1 MFLNNK
7 MIIPSLMSGLE
18 GKEAVPAIAL
28 VPTASFKRENLTTKN
43 PNLGYVPENQI
54 YKPAMMNETTSIS
67 TARRVIMCRN
77 DLRVKVGRPA
87 KDKFKLHQTSGV
99 GRKTNDI
106 FPRERPNNLPLHITT
121 DSQSIFTLNKLGVP
135 K

>member
-1 MFLNNK
+1 
-7 MIIPSLMSGLE
+7 MIIPSLISGLE

-54 YKPAMMNETTSIS
+54 YKPAMMNDTTNIS
-67 TARRVIMCRN
+67 TSRRVIMCRN
-77 DLRVKVGRPA
+77 HLRVKVGRPA

-106 FPRERPNNLPLHITT
+106 FPRERPNNSKLHITT
-121 DSQSIFTLNKLGVP
+121 DSQSVIKLNKLGVP
-135 K
+135 I

>member
-1 MFLNNK
+1 
-7 MIIPSLMSGLE
+7 MIIPSLISGLE

-54 YKPAMMNETTSIS
+54 YKPAMMNDTTSIS

-106 FPRERPNNLPLHITT
+106 FPRERPNNSKLHITT
-121 DSQSIFTLNKLGVP
+121 DSQSVIKLNKLGVP
-135 K
+135 S

>member
-7 MIIPSLMSGLE
+7 MIIPSLISGLE

-54 YKPAMMNETTSIS
+54 YKPAMMNDTTNIS
-67 TARRVIMCRN
+67 TSRRVIMCRN

-106 FPRERPNNLPLHITT
+106 FPRERPNNSKLHITT
-121 DSQSIFTLNKLGVP
+121 DSQSVIKLNKLGAP
-135 K
+135 S

>member
-1 MFLNNK
+1 
-7 MIIPSLMSGLE
+7 MIIPSLISGLE

-54 YKPAMMNETTSIS
+54 YKPAMMNDTTNIS
-67 TARRVIMCRN
+67 TSRRVIMCRN

-106 FPRERPNNLPLHITT
+106 FPRERPNNSKLHITT
-121 DSQSIFTLNKLGVP
+121 DSQSVIKLNKLGAP
-135 K
+135 S